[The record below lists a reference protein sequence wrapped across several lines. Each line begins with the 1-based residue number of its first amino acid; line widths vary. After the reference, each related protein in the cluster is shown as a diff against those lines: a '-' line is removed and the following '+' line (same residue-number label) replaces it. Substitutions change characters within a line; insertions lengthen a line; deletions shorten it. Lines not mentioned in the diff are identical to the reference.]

1 MDIVFRNQ
9 KLESEFND
17 ERALRRN
24 RGERQAKLSK

>member
-17 ERALRRN
+17 ERALRWN
-24 RGERQAKLSK
+24 RGERQAKFK